1 MASTRYAFPKREAGM
16 KLRIVLLACIFAMPA
31 NAAVTNLTVE
41 KIGPLPGGYE
51 LMEGHF
57 SGALA
62 PNDPHNA
69 IITDIK
75 LAPKNAAGRVEY
87 TATFAIAR
95 PTGSTSG
102 VLVYDVSNRGRGAA
116 AAIGDGHINVLS
128 GWQGDLDEGTG
139 LQRIDLPSAPVTG
152 PAFVRFMDMPAGTST
167 MPVKGGP
174 QGGYGGRTFEAATA
188 DGARL
193 YTGVS
198 DDRPSEQKEVPK
210 SDWAFADCGATPFPG
225 KPDLTKLCVKGG
237 FDPKLAYTLAFTA
250 KNPKVFGIGYAA
262 TRDLVAFLRYDG
274 SAANPLAGKVR
285 WTIGRGVSQS
295 GNFLRSLIDLGFN
308 TAEDGRIVFDGL
320 NPIVGPRMLS
330 MNHRFASPG
339 GLVSLYEIGSEGTNW
354 WSSYNDGARGQG
366 KHSLLDRCLKDKTCP
381 KIAEIFGSTEFWDL
395 RASPDFVG
403 SDARADI
410 PLPANVRR
418 YYNAGAPHNG
428 GRGGFDLVTPATQ
441 ACVLISN
448 PNPASDTSKAVFAGL
463 VDWVTKGTE
472 PPPSIY
478 PTLASGA
485 LVTPAAYDRAFPKI
499 AGVPRPAYSPTYQY
513 DLGKSFDYADLTGVV
528 TVAPPR
534 IIKAVPQL
542 MPRID
547 ADGNELDG
555 IRSPLISAPL
565 GTYVGW
571 NVFAAGFQKGRF
583 CNNIG
588 GYIPFA
594 ATKVE
599 RQAKGDPR
607 LSLEERYPS
616 HAAYVAKVKAQADK
630 LVAQRYMLPA
640 DAARIVKEAEAAKLQ

>member
-1 MASTRYAFPKREAGM
+1 M

-31 NAAVTNLTVE
+31 EAAVTGLTVE

-51 LMEGHF
+51 LLEGHF
-57 SGALA
+57 RGALN

-75 LAPKNAAGRVEY
+75 LAPKNTAGRVEY
-87 TATFAIAR
+87 SATFAIAR
-95 PTGSTSG
+95 PTGATSG
-102 VLVYDVSNRGRGAA
+102 VLVYDVSNRGRGAPA
-116 AAIGDGHINVLS
+116 ALGEGHINVLS
-128 GWQGDLDEGTG
+128 GWQGDLDDKPGV
-139 LQRIDLPSAPVTG
+139 QRIDLPSAPVTG
-152 PAFVRFMDMPAGTST
+152 PVTVRFTDMPAGTTT

-174 QGGYGGRTFEAATA
+174 QGGYPGRTFEVATA

-193 YTGVS
+193 YTGTS
-198 DDRPSEQKEVPK
+198 DDRPGDQKEVPK
-210 SDWAFADCGATPFPG
+210 SDWTFADCSSTPFPG
-225 KPDLTKLCVKGG
+225 KPDLTQLCVKGG

-250 KNPKVFGIGYAA
+250 KNPKVLGIGLAA
-262 TRDLVAFLRYDG
+262 TRDLVAFLRYEGG
-274 SAANPLAGKVR
+274 SSNPLAGQVR
-285 WTIGRGVSQS
+285 WAIGRGVSQS
-295 GNFLRSLIDLGFN
+295 GNYLRTHINLGFN

-330 MNHRFASPG
+330 MDHRFAAPG
-339 GLVSLYEIGSEGTNW
+339 GLVSLYELGSDGPDW
-354 WSSYNDGARGQG
+354 WSMYNDTARGQG

-395 RASPDFVG
+395 HASPDFVG
-403 SDARADI
+403 TDARADI

-428 GRGGFDLVTPATQ
+428 GRGGFDHVTPATQ

-448 PNPASDTSKAVFAGL
+448 PNPASDTNKAVFAGL

-472 PPPSIY
+472 PPASIY
-478 PTLASGA
+478 PTLASGG
-485 LVTPAAYDRAFPKI
+485 LITPAAYDRAFPKI
-499 AGVPRPAYSPTYQY
+499 AGMPRPAYSPTYQY
-513 DLGKSFDYADLTGVV
+513 DLGKSFDYADMTGTI

-534 IIKAVPQL
+534 IVKPVPQL

-571 NVFAAGFQKGRF
+571 NVFAAGFEKGRF

-594 ATKVE
+594 ATKAE
-599 RQAKGDPR
+599 RMAKGDPR
-607 LSLEERYPS
+607 PSLEERYPS

-630 LVAQRYMLPA
+630 LVAQRYMLPD
-640 DAARIVKEAEAAKLQ
+640 DAARIVKEADAAKVP

>member
-1 MASTRYAFPKREAGM
+1 M
-16 KLRIVLLACIFAMPA
+16 KLRIALLVCVLAAPA
-31 NAAVTNLTVE
+31 QAAVTGLTVE
-41 KIGPLPGGYE
+41 KVGPLPGGYE
-51 LMEGHF
+51 LLEGHF
-57 SGALA
+57 SGALD
-62 PNDPHNA
+62 PNGKHNA
-69 IITDIK
+69 IINDIK

-95 PTGSTSG
+95 PTGAASG

-116 AAIGDGHINVLS
+116 TALGDGHINVLS
-128 GWQGDLDEGTG
+128 GWQADLDDKPGI
-139 LQRIDLPSAPVTG
+139 QRIDLPSAPVTG
-152 PAFVRFMDMPAGTST
+152 PVTVRFMDMPAGTTT
-167 MPVKGGP
+167 MLVKDGP
-174 QGGYGGRTFEAATA
+174 QGTYGSRGFEVATA
-188 DGARL
+188 AGARL

-198 DDRPSEQKEVPK
+198 DDRPTEQKEVPK
-210 SDWAFADCGATPFPG
+210 GDWAFADCSSKPFPG
-225 KPDLTKLCVKGG
+225 KPDLTRLCVKGG
-237 FDPKLAYTLAFTA
+237 FDPKLASTLAFTA
-250 KNPKVFGIGYAA
+250 KDPKLFAIGYAA
-262 TRDLVAFLRYDG
+262 TRDLVAFLRYDA
-274 SAANPLAGKVR
+274 SSANPLAGQVR
-285 WTIGRGVSQS
+285 WAIGRGVSQS
-295 GNFLRSLIDLGFN
+295 GNYLRSLIDLGFN

-339 GLVSLYEIGSEGTNW
+339 GLVSLYELGSEGTNW
-354 WSSYNDGARGQG
+354 WSTYNDASRGQG
-366 KHSLLDRCLKDKTCP
+366 RHSLLDRCLADKTCP

-403 SDARADI
+403 TDARADI

-441 ACVLISN
+441 ACVLSSN
-448 PNPASDTSKAVFAGL
+448 PNPASDTNKAIFAAL
-463 VDWVTKGTE
+463 VEWVTKGTE
-472 PPPSIY
+472 PPASIY
-478 PTLASGA
+478 PTLVTGG

-499 AGVPRPAYSPTYQY
+499 TGVPRPAYSPTYQY
-513 DLGKSFDYADLTGVV
+513 DLGKSFDYADLTGVI
-528 TVAPPR
+528 TMAPPR
-534 IIKAVPQL
+534 IVKAVPQL

-588 GYIPFA
+588 GFIPFA
-594 ATKVE
+594 ATKAE
-599 RQAKGDPR
+599 RTAKGDPR
-607 LSLEERYPS
+607 PSLEERYPS

-640 DAARIVKEAEAAKLQ
+640 DAARIVSEAQASKAVP

>member
-1 MASTRYAFPKREAGM
+1 M
-16 KLRIVLLACIFAMPA
+16 KFRIALLACVLASPA
-31 NAAVTNLTVE
+31 SAAVTSLTVE
-41 KIGPLPGGYE
+41 KIGPLAGGYE
-51 LMEGHF
+51 LLEGHF
-57 SGALA
+57 SGALD
-62 PNDPHNA
+62 PNNPHNA
-69 IITDIK
+69 IINDIK
-75 LAPKNAAGRVEY
+75 LAPKNPAGKVEY

-95 PTGSTSG
+95 PLQAPSG

-116 AAIGDGHINVLS
+116 EAIGGGHIDVLS
-128 GWQGDLDEGTG
+128 GWQGDLDNKPGI
-139 LQRIDLPSAPVTG
+139 QRIDLPAAPVTG
-152 PAFVRFMDMPAGTST
+152 PATVRFMDMPAGTT
-167 MPVKGGP
+167 TIPVKGGP
-174 QGGYGGRTFEAATA
+174 QGGYPGRTFEAATA

-193 YTGVS
+193 YTATS
-198 DDRPSEQKEVPK
+198 DDRPSDQKEMPK
-210 SDWAFADCGATPFPG
+210 TDWAFADCSSTPFPG

-250 KNPKVFGIGYAA
+250 KNPRVFGIGLAA
-262 TRDLVAFLRYDG
+262 TRDLVAFLRYDTSSG
-274 SAANPLAGKVR
+274 NPLAGKVR
-285 WTIGRGVSQS
+285 WAIGRGVSQS
-295 GNFLRSLIDLGFN
+295 GNYLRSHIQLGFN
-308 TAEDGRIVFDGL
+308 TTEDGRIVFDGL

-330 MNHRFASPG
+330 INHRFAAPG
-339 GLVSLYEIGSEGTNW
+339 GLVSLYELGSDGPDW
-354 WSSYNDGARGQG
+354 WSSYNDTSRGQG
-366 KHSLLDRCLKDKTCP
+366 KHSLLDRCLADKTCP

-395 RASPDFVG
+395 HASLDFVG
-403 SDARADI
+403 TDAHADI

-428 GRGGFDLVTPATQ
+428 GRGGFDLATPATA
-441 ACVLISN
+441 ACVLSSN
-448 PNPASDTSKAVFAGL
+448 PNPASDTNKAVFAAL

-478 PTLASGA
+478 PTLASHA
-485 LVTPAAYDRAFPKI
+485 LILPGAYDRDFPKI
-499 AGVPRPAYSPTYQY
+499 PGVPRPAYSPTYQY
-513 DLGKSFDYADLTGVV
+513 DLGTGFNYTDMTGTI

-534 IIKAVPQL
+534 VIKAIPQL

-571 NVFAAGFQKGRF
+571 NVFADGFEKGRF

-588 GYIPFA
+588 GFIPFA
-594 ATKVE
+594 ATKAE
-599 RQAKGDPR
+599 RLAKGDPR

-640 DAARIVKEAEAAKLQ
+640 DAARIMKEAEAAKLQ